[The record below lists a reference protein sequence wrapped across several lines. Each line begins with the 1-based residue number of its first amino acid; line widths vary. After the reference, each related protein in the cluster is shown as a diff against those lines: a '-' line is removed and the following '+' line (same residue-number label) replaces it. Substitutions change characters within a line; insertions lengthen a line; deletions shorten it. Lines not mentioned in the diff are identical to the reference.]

1 MSNPYR
7 WNQINLNLIYG
18 RGPLI
23 DEMLKALPSANGN
36 SFGITAARRMGKTTV
51 LRSIEKDLLS
61 GQDNYSDTG
70 TTIATIYIDGLTLPR
85 PLTAQFLWGRIHY
98 TLNAKFAPNSNVSE
112 SPMEF
117 SDFLEKC
124 NRLFENSEKVP
135 RAIVLFDEIEHI
147 VVNEEWAGAFFA
159 NWRALLSNFPNI
171 SGNIC
176 AVFSGARE
184 MANLQHDI
192 GSPLMDVLEWRSLRN
207 LDLTDTQRLMTEA
220 SGLNIEEDVI
230 AFAWDETGGHP
241 MILQYVM
248 QKFLNQAENSSENS
262 IPNSILDFE
271 STRGWQFGE
280 WWSKYCDATSQLVYL
295 SLPENHSY
303 KKVAA
308 FASELGGYEASKALE
323 ILQHVGIAELSA
335 DYSQARRRCRMFTRW
350 ANKYAGNV
358 VSIAFDSGLATI
370 LENLDVALREKY
382 VSAWAIYNQD
392 MPNYSGA
399 VSEMRDL
406 VTQVLHLVSPDTEVK
421 KQPNFKFENGLTNP
435 TRRQRVMYLF
445 GMGNKEQGK
454 AVASEDELLE
464 THATQLASV
473 LAKSYANASALTHT
487 TASRPL
493 AFTALKQAE
502 SIVAQL
508 MCRFNEQDQQRL

>member
-7 WNQINLNLIYG
+7 WNQVNLDLVYG
-18 RGPLI
+18 RGSLI
-23 DEMLKALPSANGN
+23 DEMLRALPSANGN
-36 SFGITAARRMGKTTV
+36 SFGITAARRMGKTTI
-51 LRSIEKDLLS
+51 LRLLQRDLLNGLQIYADS
-61 GQDNYSDTG
+61 GTA
-70 TTIATIYIDGLTLPR
+70 IAPIYIDGLTLPR
-85 PLTAQFLWGRIHY
+85 PLTAHFIWGRIHY
-98 TLNAKFAPNSNVSE
+98 ELNAKFSPNSNAVE

-117 SDFLEKC
+117 SEFVENC
-124 NRLFENSEKVP
+124 STLFENSEKVP

-147 VVNEEWAGAFFA
+147 VVNQDWAGAFFA
-159 NWRALLSNFPNI
+159 NWRALLSNFPSI
-171 SGNIC
+171 SGHIC

-207 LDLTDTQRLMTEA
+207 LDFTDTQRLMTEA
-220 SGLNIEEDVI
+220 SGLNIANDAIEL
-230 AFAWDETGGHP
+230 AFDETGGHP

-248 QKFLNQAENSSENS
+248 QKLLTHSANTTGIS
-262 IPNSILDFE
+262 IQTCIFDFE
-271 STRGWQFGE
+271 TNRAWQFGE
-280 WWSKYCDATSQLVYL
+280 WWSKYCDATSQLVYS

-303 KKVAA
+303 KAVAA
-308 FASELGGYEASKALE
+308 FANELGGYEASKALE

-335 DYSQARRRCRMFTRW
+335 DNSQARRRCRMFTRW
-350 ANKYAGNV
+350 AEKYAGNV
-358 VSIAFDSGLATI
+358 ASIVFDSGLATL
-370 LENLDVALREKY
+370 LEKLDPTLREKY
-382 VSAWAIYNQD
+382 VSAWAIYNQV

-406 VTQVLHLVSPDTEVK
+406 VTQVLHLVSPDTAVEE
-421 KQPNFKFENGLTNP
+421 QANFAFEKGLTNP

-445 GMGNKEQGK
+445 GLGNKEQGK

-464 THATQLASV
+464 IHATQLASV
-473 LAKSYANASALTHT
+473 LTKSYANASALTHT

-493 AFTALKQAE
+493 AYTAIKQAE

-508 MCRFNEQDQQRL
+508 VCRFNEQ